1 MSKSIVE
8 KTARSLTRFVRGA
21 QGMTHDER
29 AWFFDRV
36 VPIITTAL
44 EEERAEIIAAI
55 PGGDVCDPQIVC
67 DLIRARNSTEMGQS

>member
-8 KTARSLTRFVRGA
+8 NTAWAVTRFVRGA

-29 AWFFDRV
+29 AWFFDRI
-36 VPIITTAL
+36 VPLIITAL
-44 EEERAEIIAAI
+44 EEERAEIIASI

-67 DLIRARNSTEMGQS
+67 DLIRARNSIEMG